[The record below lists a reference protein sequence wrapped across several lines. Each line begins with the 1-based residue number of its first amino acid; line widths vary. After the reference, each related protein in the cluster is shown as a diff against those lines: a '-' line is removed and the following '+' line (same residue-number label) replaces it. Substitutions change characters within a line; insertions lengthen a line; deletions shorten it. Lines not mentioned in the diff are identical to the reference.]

1 MFIVSVQSIA
11 SFVYFHR
18 ARERGVV
25 SGRCHASVGSSPGV
39 FKVCIVETGVAALP
53 FATVDV
59 VGDVLADVSVEK
71 DTGYIRLEVQTIHAA
86 PHLVRYRPDGTRCS
100 RFVLALSYY
109 LSLL

>member
-1 MFIVSVQSIA
+1 MCIVLLHFVVSS
-11 SFVYFHR
+11 VYFHR

>member
-1 MFIVSVQSIA
+1 MFVVLLLFII
-11 SFVYFHR
+11 SFVHFHR

-39 FKVCIVETGVAALP
+39 FKICIVETGVAALP

-71 DTGYIRLEVQTIHAA
+71 DTGYIRLKSQPSTLPLISSAIAQMV
-86 PHLVRYRPDGTRCS
+86 RCS

>member
-1 MFIVSVQSIA
+1 MFVVLLLFII
-11 SFVYFHR
+11 SFVHFHR

-71 DTGYIRLEVQTIHAA
+71 DTGYIRLKSQPSTLPLISSAIAQMV
-86 PHLVRYRPDGTRCS
+86 RCS